1 MSIVIYRGPYS
12 RVLHSLAINGKNK
25 KKIKKNKKMGVGF
38 DLFESQLVQYLLA
51 SRLESQGK
59 PLELPAGC

>member
-1 MSIVIYRGPYS
+1 MV
-12 RVLHSLAINGKNK
+12 
-25 KKIKKNKKMGVGF
+25 VGF

-59 PLELPAGC
+59 PLELPAEETHKKYALNAKELHNLKTYQFTNLPT

>member
-25 KKIKKNKKMGVGF
+25 KQIKKKMGVGF